1 MEAAGG
7 QSAVLIADDDAPV
20 RLLCRVNLELEGY
33 RVLEATNAADVERV
47 LAEEHVDALLLDV
60 RLGDDDGLSLAR
72 TLRSTRPEL
81 PIALFTGSVD
91 RVDSWGELADGYL
104 PKPFS
109 LDDLVA
115 TVRRLARP

>member
-1 MEAAGG
+1 MDAAGQG
-7 QSAVLIADDDAPV
+7 AVLVADDDAPL

-33 RVLEATNAADVERV
+33 RVYEATNAADVERV
-47 LAEEHVDALLLDV
+47 LAEEDVDALLLDV
-60 RLGDDDGLSLAR
+60 RLGEDDGLALAR
-72 TLRSTRPEL
+72 SLRSTRPEL

-91 RVDSWGELADGYL
+91 RVDSWSDLAEGYL

-115 TVRRLARP
+115 TVRRLAPP